1 MLPPRPLQVTFS
13 VTDVTINGW
22 VDATFSPSY
31 GIPPTSE
38 AFTKAGLSK
47 VVMKTVVRVDQL
59 CSANSTIVKAH
70 AASAGKGDTGMVTVS
85 APASTSTETTS
96 SADTTVATSQAM
108 QATWSQNVSSTVGG
122 C

>member
-1 MLPPRPLQVTFS
+1 MTFS
-13 VTDVTINGW
+13 FTDVTVNGW
-22 VDATFSPSY
+22 VDATFVPSD
-31 GIPPTSE
+31 GIPPINE
-38 AFTKAGLSK
+38 AFTEAGLSK
-47 VVMKTVVRVDQL
+47 VVMKTIVRVDHL
-59 CSANSTIVKAH
+59 CTATAATFKANKA
-70 AASAGKGDTGMVTVS
+70 AGKGHYSGMVTVS